1 MARNA
6 RSPIGRFFDQFSP
19 EFEAQIANR
28 KEIAMTIT
36 YNTRDPLTTSSEI
49 RRKVGRLISR
59 FGRLINHV
67 MAAALAHRAR
77 QADIAILCQL
87 TDRELKDIGLTRGEI
102 GEGLAQAAISRIRM
116 QRIEHLER
124 PS

>member
-6 RSPIGRFFDQFSP
+6 RSPIGRFFDQFFP

-28 KEIAMTIT
+28 KVAMTIT
-36 YNTRDPLTTSSEI
+36 YITRDPLTTSSEI
-49 RRKVGRLISR
+49 RTKSGRLISG
-59 FGRLINHV
+59 FGRLIKHV
-67 MAAALAHRAR
+67 MAAALARRAR
-77 QADIAILCQL
+77 QADIAILRQL
-87 TDRELKDIGLTRGEI
+87 SDRELKDIGLTRGEI